1 METDMQIKKKKN
13 LIIFYVAIVGVL
25 ASFVCALIVVNTCNH
40 YFKVLNKI
48 TIDNM
53 RIEYGEPI
61 PKTIDNYLDKDKIHG
76 KFDDKE
82 FFVNVKGKNTNND
95 YLLAGDYQLL
105 LTYKNEKKT
114 IGLTVEDKTKP
125 KFTQFKDKV
134 TITEG
139 TKTDIEKLNSKNN
152 YWKAEDKLAEGMTE
166 SAQVRIDG
174 DYNLSKAGKYT
185 VNIIAKDKNG
195 LETKKPVTIEVIS
208 YEDAYKKG
216 IQDKD
221 NKEYEEYCKKVEEK
235 KLKQN
240 ASSTSSSNITKTSGV
255 KPNATINKQKQQA
268 SIVSSGKRVYFKDTT
283 AIRNASDKFPEY
295 KELCQFIYNFY
306 TVNSSTFQ
314 YSLPVDKD
322 TTEPQI
328 ENLLKEIYHYMFV
341 NYDFYSNDI
350 SVFRR
355 NHGDNYEM
363 SITILP
369 YLHDEYVEMKEMN
382 QWIKNQGY
390 SGLTENQVISR
401 LNAYLRDK
409 TNYDYSYADISYT
422 VKGILYNKKAV
433 CAGYAKFFKSVCD
446 NLGISCKYI
455 SGTVDNG
462 ENVGSHAWN
471 RVKIGNTWYYIDT
484 CWNACLKSNAYYLS
498 ETLWS
503 THKIQ

>member
-1 METDMQIKKKKN
+1 MWF
-13 LIIFYVAIVGVL
+13 FYD
-25 ASFVCALIVVNTCNH
+25 
-40 YFKVLNKI
+40 YYQVLNKI
-48 TIDNM
+48 DKDYYVL
-53 RIEYGEPI
+53 EYGQKI
-61 PKTIDNYLDKDKIHG
+61 PASICDYVNPDKIHS
-76 KFDDKE
+76 KINNKDFH
-82 FFVNVKGKNTNND
+82 VSVKGK
-95 YLLAGDYQLL
+95 
-105 LTYKNEKKT
+105 
-114 IGLTVEDKTKP
+114 
-125 KFTQFKDKV
+125 
-134 TITEG
+134 
-139 TKTDIEKLNSKNN
+139 KNN
-152 YWKAEDKLAEGMTE
+152 ERLLNGVYQIHLQYQDETADVKIEIKDTHKPQFTSFKERISLVKGSKDNLIKTGHWKAADKLYDGTIEE
-166 SAQVRIDG
+166 SSIRIDG
-174 DYNLSKAGKYT
+174 KYDLSKAGKYI
-185 VNIIAKDKNG
+185 VSIIATDKNG
-195 LETKKPVTIEVIS
+195 LEVKKEILIEVLS
-208 YEDAYKKG
+208 YADAYKKG
-216 IQDKD
+216 MQDKD

-235 KLKQN
+235 KKAEEEKKLKPK
-240 ASSTSSSNITKTSGV
+240 ASSTSSSNNTKTSGV
-255 KPNATINKQKQQA
+255 KPNATINKQKQHA

-322 TTEPQI
+322 TTESQI

-369 YLHDEYVEMKEMN
+369 YLHDEYVEMKEIN
-382 QWIKNQGY
+382 QWTKNKGY
-390 SGLTENQVISR
+390 LGLTESQVISR

-433 CAGYAKFFKSVCD
+433 CAGYAEFFKSVCD

-455 SGTVDNG
+455 SGTADNG
-462 ENVGSHAWN
+462 ESVGSHAWN

-484 CWNACLKSNAYYLS
+484 CWNACLKNNDYYLS
-498 ETLWS
+498 KTLWS
-503 THKIQ
+503 DHSIN

>member
-1 METDMQIKKKKN
+1 
-13 LIIFYVAIVGVL
+13 
-25 ASFVCALIVVNTCNH
+25 
-40 YFKVLNKI
+40 
-48 TIDNM
+48 
-53 RIEYGEPI
+53 
-61 PKTIDNYLDKDKIHG
+61 
-76 KFDDKE
+76 
-82 FFVNVKGKNTNND
+82 
-95 YLLAGDYQLL
+95 
-105 LTYKNEKKT
+105 
-114 IGLTVEDKTKP
+114 
-125 KFTQFKDKV
+125 
-134 TITEG
+134 
-139 TKTDIEKLNSKNN
+139 
-152 YWKAEDKLAEGMTE
+152 
-166 SAQVRIDG
+166 
-174 DYNLSKAGKYT
+174 
-185 VNIIAKDKNG
+185 
-195 LETKKPVTIEVIS
+195 
-208 YEDAYKKG
+208 
-216 IQDKD
+216 
-221 NKEYEEYCKKVEEK
+221 
-235 KLKQN
+235 
-240 ASSTSSSNITKTSGV
+240 
-255 KPNATINKQKQQA
+255 
-268 SIVSSGKRVYFKDTT
+268 
-283 AIRNASDKFPEY
+283 
-295 KELCQFIYNFY
+295 
-306 TVNSSTFQ
+306 
-314 YSLPVDKD
+314 
-322 TTEPQI
+322 
-328 ENLLKEIYHYMFV
+328 MFV